1 MLRTKDWL
9 KLQAQDSSFNILV
22 IQDHI
27 EAIGKANTIKKGW
40 GVAWWVSCSIVL
52 SDMLQN
58 PHLLSHIHKWPKP
71 KAKIGHTDSSYPA
84 PPISDVL
91 ATTTNPKEIGP
102 TDRDLGLTEM
112 GL

>member
-1 MLRTKDWL
+1 MRILL
-9 KLQAQDSSFNILV
+9 KM
-22 IQDHI
+22 
-27 EAIGKANTIKKGW
+27 
-40 GVAWWVSCSIVL
+40 L

-58 PHLLSHIHKWPKP
+58 SQLLSHIHKWPKP

-84 PPISDVL
+84 PPIPKVI
-91 ATTTNPKEIGP
+91 ATAPNPKQIGP

>member
-1 MLRTKDWL
+1 MSLL
-9 KLQAQDSSFNILV
+9 L
-22 IQDHI
+22 H
-27 EAIGKANTIKKGW
+27 
-40 GVAWWVSCSIVL
+40 VL

-58 PHLLSHIHKWPKP
+58 PQPLSHFQKGPKP

-84 PPISDVL
+84 PPIPYVL
-91 ATTTNPKEIGP
+91 VTTTNPTQIGL